1 MNLSLRRSTSALL
14 ASSLL
19 LTIGRGATLPFMTI
33 YLSRQYSLSVDLIGY
48 AMTIALTIGVV
59 FSLGFGILADKF
71 DKKRYMLLAIT
82 AFASGFIAIPL
93 VNNVTLVVLFFALI
107 NCAYSVFATVLK
119 AWFADNLSSTSKTKI
134 FSINYTMLNIG
145 WTIGPPLGTLLVMQ
159 SINLP
164 FWLAA
169 ICSAFPMLF
178 IQIWVKRSEKIIATE
193 TGSVWSPKVLLQDKA
208 LLWFTCS
215 GFLASFVSGA
225 FASCISKQLT
235 KALSKLSRSAYSDKL
250 TAAFQS
256 HLDETHGQIE
266 RIDQVVDSEDG
277 LKLKRIKCA
286 AMEGLIEEANEVI
299 ESTDKNEV
307 RDAALIAAA
316 QKVEHYEIASYGT
329 LVTLAEQL
337 GYKKAA
343 KLLKETLEEEKATD
357 VKLTDLAFNN
367 VNKKAQDNS

>member
-1 MNLSLRRSTSALL
+1 MQIKSVEDIFIHLLSDTYSA
-14 ASSLL
+14 
-19 LTIGRGATLPFMTI
+19 
-33 YLSRQYSLSVDLIGY
+33 
-48 AMTIALTIGVV
+48 
-59 FSLGFGILADKF
+59 
-71 DKKRYMLLAIT
+71 
-82 AFASGFIAIPL
+82 
-93 VNNVTLVVLFFALI
+93 
-107 NCAYSVFATVLK
+107 
-119 AWFADNLSSTSKTKI
+119 
-134 FSINYTMLNIG
+134 
-145 WTIGPPLGTLLVMQ
+145 
-159 SINLP
+159 
-164 FWLAA
+164 
-169 ICSAFPMLF
+169 
-178 IQIWVKRSEKIIATE
+178 E
-193 TGSVWSPKVLLQDKA
+193 
-208 LLWFTCS
+208 
-215 GFLASFVSGA
+215 
-225 FASCISKQLT
+225 KQLT

-357 VKLTDLAFNN
+357 VKLTDMAFNN

>member
-1 MNLSLRRSTSALL
+1 MQIKSVEDIFIHLLSDTYSA
-14 ASSLL
+14 
-19 LTIGRGATLPFMTI
+19 
-33 YLSRQYSLSVDLIGY
+33 
-48 AMTIALTIGVV
+48 
-59 FSLGFGILADKF
+59 
-71 DKKRYMLLAIT
+71 
-82 AFASGFIAIPL
+82 
-93 VNNVTLVVLFFALI
+93 
-107 NCAYSVFATVLK
+107 
-119 AWFADNLSSTSKTKI
+119 
-134 FSINYTMLNIG
+134 
-145 WTIGPPLGTLLVMQ
+145 
-159 SINLP
+159 
-164 FWLAA
+164 
-169 ICSAFPMLF
+169 
-178 IQIWVKRSEKIIATE
+178 E
-193 TGSVWSPKVLLQDKA
+193 
-208 LLWFTCS
+208 
-215 GFLASFVSGA
+215 
-225 FASCISKQLT
+225 KQLT

-266 RIDQVVDSEDG
+266 RIVQVVDSEDG

>member
-1 MNLSLRRSTSALL
+1 MQIKSVEDIFIHLLSDTYSA
-14 ASSLL
+14 
-19 LTIGRGATLPFMTI
+19 
-33 YLSRQYSLSVDLIGY
+33 
-48 AMTIALTIGVV
+48 
-59 FSLGFGILADKF
+59 
-71 DKKRYMLLAIT
+71 
-82 AFASGFIAIPL
+82 
-93 VNNVTLVVLFFALI
+93 
-107 NCAYSVFATVLK
+107 
-119 AWFADNLSSTSKTKI
+119 
-134 FSINYTMLNIG
+134 
-145 WTIGPPLGTLLVMQ
+145 
-159 SINLP
+159 
-164 FWLAA
+164 
-169 ICSAFPMLF
+169 
-178 IQIWVKRSEKIIATE
+178 E
-193 TGSVWSPKVLLQDKA
+193 
-208 LLWFTCS
+208 
-215 GFLASFVSGA
+215 
-225 FASCISKQLT
+225 KQLT

-266 RIDQVVDSEDG
+266 RIDKVVDSEDG

-299 ESTDKNEV
+299 ESTEKNEV
-307 RDAALIAAA
+307 RDAALIAVA